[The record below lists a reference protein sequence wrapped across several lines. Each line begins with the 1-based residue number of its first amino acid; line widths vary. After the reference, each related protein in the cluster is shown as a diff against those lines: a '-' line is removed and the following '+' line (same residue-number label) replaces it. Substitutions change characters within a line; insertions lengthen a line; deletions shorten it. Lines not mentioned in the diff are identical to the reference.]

1 MPTKIRLLGTAALSA
16 AALPALA
23 ADPDLL
29 VFDWSGF
36 EDPGFS
42 MPYAAE
48 FGMHP
53 SYAFFGEEEEAFLKL
68 RSGFRA
74 DVAQPCPQSVTKWM
88 QAGLIEPWDIAKIPN
103 YEKVA
108 EVYKTNPNFVIDG
121 DVYFI
126 PGHIGSTAI
135 AYNTEQVP
143 AEAVQTLQVFAD
155 PAFSGRVSLPDNV
168 DDVFA
173 LAFLATGLSD
183 WTKAT
188 EDDIATASAWLREVH
203 PNVRTYWNDGAEL
216 GQLMATGE
224 VLIAWAWSET
234 PAQLV
239 ASGLPIGFE
248 REAAEGSS
256 MFSCGYVNLTNG
268 PGSEDKAHA
277 FMNSYL
283 DASVAR
289 FITSEWGYGHGNAE
303 AMAEIGEEKLIEIG
317 LGEIEAPVLYQVPM
331 DIPLRERMIAEF
343 ERIKV
348 GF

>member
-1 MPTKIRLLGTAALSA
+1 MPTKFRLLGSTALIA
-16 AALPALA
+16 AALPVFA

-42 MPYAAE
+42 KPYAE
-48 FGMHP
+48 QFGQAP
-53 SYAFFGEEEEAFLKL
+53 TYAFYGEEEEAFLKL

-74 DVAQPCPQSVTKWM
+74 DVAQPCPQSVPKWLA
-88 QAGLIEPWDIAKIPN
+88 AGLIEPWDVSKIPN

-108 EVYKTNPNFVIDG
+108 EVFKTNPGFVIDG
-121 DVYFI
+121 AVYFI

-135 AYNTEQVP
+135 AYNTEEVP
-143 AEAVQTLQVFAD
+143 ADAVNTLQVFAD
-155 PAFSGRVSLPDNV
+155 PAFAGRISLPDNV
-168 DDVFA
+168 DDIYA
-173 LAFLATGLSD
+173 LAFLATGISD
-183 WTKAT
+183 WNKAT
-188 EDDIATASAWLREVH
+188 EADIETASGWLREVA
-203 PNVRTYWNDGAEL
+203 PNVRTFWNDGAEL
-216 GQLMATGE
+216 SQLMATGE

-248 REAAEGSS
+248 REAVEGSS

-277 FMNSYL
+277 FMNSFL
-283 DASVAR
+283 DASVAQ

-317 LGEIEAPVLYQVPM
+317 LSPIEAPVLYQVPM
-331 DIPLRERMIAEF
+331 DIPLRERMIADF
-343 ERIKV
+343 ERIKA

>member
-1 MPTKIRLLGTAALSA
+1 MPTKFRLLSTSALIA
-16 AALPALA
+16 AALPAFA

-42 MPYAAE
+42 MPYAAK
-48 FGMHP
+48 FGQHP
-53 SYAFFGEEEEAFLKL
+53 TYTFYGEEEEAFLKL

-74 DVAQPCPQSVTKWM
+74 DVAQPCPQSVPKWLE
-88 QAGLIEPWDIAKIPN
+88 AGLIEPWDVSKIPN
-103 YEKVA
+103 YAKVT
-108 EVYKTNPNFVIDG
+108 EVYRTNPNFVIDG
-121 DVYFI
+121 AVYFI

-135 AYNTEQVP
+135 AYNTEEV
-143 AEAVQTLQVFAD
+143 AADAVQTLQVFAD
-155 PAFSGRVSLPDNV
+155 PAFAGRISLPDNV
-168 DDVFA
+168 DDIYA

-183 WTKAT
+183 WTQAT
-188 EDDIATASAWLREVH
+188 EADIATASAWLREVH

-248 REAAEGSS
+248 REAVEGSS
-256 MFSCGYVNLTNG
+256 MFSCGYVNLTDG

-277 FMNSYL
+277 FMDSFL
-283 DASVAR
+283 EASVAQ

-303 AMAEIGEEKLIEIG
+303 AMADIGDEKLTEIG
-317 LGEIEAPVLYQVPM
+317 LGPIEAPILYQVPM

-343 ERIKV
+343 ERIKA

>member
-1 MPTKIRLLGTAALSA
+1 MPNMLRLMATAAMTCA
-16 AALPALA
+16 VLPALA

-36 EDPGFS
+36 EEPGFS
-42 MPYAAE
+42 MPYAE
-48 FGMHP
+48 RFGTHP

-74 DVAQPCPQSVTKWM
+74 DVAQPCPQSVPKWLA
-88 QAGLIEPWDIAKIPN
+88 AGLIEPWDVSKIPN
-103 YEKVA
+103 YDKVA
-108 EVYKTNPNFVIDG
+108 EVYRTNPDFVIDG
-121 DVYFI
+121 AVYFI

-135 AYNTEQVP
+135 AFNTEEVP
-143 AEAVQTLQVFAD
+143 ADAVQTLQVFAD
-155 PAFSGRVSLPDNV
+155 PAYAGRVSLPDNV

-183 WTKAT
+183 WTTAT
-188 EDDIATASAWLREVH
+188 VDDIASASAWLREVH

-239 ASGLPIGFE
+239 AAGLPIGFE
-248 REAAEGSS
+248 RETAEGSS
-256 MFSCGYVNLTNG
+256 MFSCGYVNLVDG
-268 PGSEDKAHA
+268 PGDEDKAHA
-277 FMNSYL
+277 FMDSFL

-289 FITSEWGYGHGNAE
+289 YITSEWGYGHGNAE
-303 AMAEIGEEKLIEIG
+303 AMAEIGTARLIEIG
-317 LGEIEAPVLYQVPM
+317 LGEIDAPVLYQVPM